1 MVMRWLGVSAMEFL
15 KSAGGHCEARGR
27 HCRSF
32 CILYFAQIDLVILA
46 LHQLFIKKIEAIQM
60 PNRFSF

>member
-1 MVMRWLGVSAMEFL
+1 MEFL

-46 LHQLFIKKIEAIQM
+46 LHQFFIKKIEAIQM